1 MMGFRLGRQS
11 RMNDKGEILKKKI
24 VETTKQHPE
33 GLTTLDLA
41 KITKAYRQTI
51 AKYILV
57 LEAKGI
63 IYRRRVGSAT
73 LHYVKE
79 QFVGTTKRKRG
90 KI

>member
-1 MMGFRLGRQS
+1 
-11 RMNDKGEILKKKI
+11 MNDKGEILKKKI
-24 VETTKQHPE
+24 VETVKQHPE
-33 GLTTLDLA
+33 GLTILDLA

-73 LHYVKE
+73 LHYMKE
-79 QFVGTTKRKRG
+79 QFAGTAKRQKMKRLR
-90 KI
+90 K